1 MANITH
7 VDDQTFE
14 AAVLRAAGPVV
25 VDFYADWCGPCKRM
39 APILEAVAETSGS
52 KICKLNID
60 DSPATAAAYGVSSI
74 PTLILFR
81 DGKAEKSIVGLQP
94 KNVVEN
100 WIGL

>member
-1 MANITH
+1 MAAITH
-7 VDDQTFE
+7 VDDQTFQAE
-14 AAVLRAAGPVV
+14 VLQATGPVV

-39 APILEAVAETSGS
+39 APILEAVAQTSAC
-52 KICKLNID
+52 KICKLNVD
-60 DSPATAAAYGVSSI
+60 DAPKTAMSYNVQSI

-81 DGKAEKSIVGLQP
+81 DGKAEKSMLGLQP